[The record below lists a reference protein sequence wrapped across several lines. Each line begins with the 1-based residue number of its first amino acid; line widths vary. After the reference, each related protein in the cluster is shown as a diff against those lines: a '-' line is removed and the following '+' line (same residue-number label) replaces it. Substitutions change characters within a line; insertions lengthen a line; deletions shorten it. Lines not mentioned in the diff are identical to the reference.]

1 MEVFDSEIEVVD
13 MSDDLIEKMMMKIH
27 NPLDTFFRQI
37 TQAECKPKLCF
48 AEEADSDVD
57 SDDPNIIVLEGV
69 DKLNYEKSMS
79 EVDIIINDKG
89 SNVGVCSSPGVNPT
103 IGTKVT
109 VDAPCG
115 FPMKRKKMHFRK
127 GCNVHFLT
135 ATWGKTDQLCFQ
147 QMKVMRLLTA
157 LEMLKSNDEVSE
169 AKMGLRLVY
178 ERLAREQ
185 RLFHAR
191 LIEAQ
196 DGRERVNEMLF
207 YMILVNSVI

>member
-1 MEVFDSEIEVVD
+1 M
-13 MSDDLIEKMMMKIH
+13 
-27 NPLDTFFRQI
+27 
-37 TQAECKPKLCF
+37 
-48 AEEADSDVD
+48 
-57 SDDPNIIVLEGV
+57 
-69 DKLNYEKSMS
+69 
-79 EVDIIINDKG
+79 
-89 SNVGVCSSPGVNPT
+89 
-103 IGTKVT
+103 
-109 VDAPCG
+109 
-115 FPMKRKKMHFRK
+115 
-127 GCNVHFLT
+127 HFLT